1 MDRLSDLFVRCVFG
15 SDFFLVK
22 VCMGLSTWTQLLI
35 KGCIVLLGK
44 WSYVLIQ
51 PPFALH
57 SFQWVEL
64 LLGTS
69 VPRLEIRST
78 ESSSL
83 GIVGG
88 GGVGERALPGTI
100 FKTIYFFLHR
110 ISPPTLSLFRKWI
123 CWSYKNMGSIWDSL
137 RCPQILAA
145 LVTFLLWQNTN
156 SQSSLRSQ
164 NP

>member
-15 SDFFLVK
+15 SDFFLGK

-100 FKTIYFFLHR
+100 FKTINFFLHR
-110 ISPPTLSLFRKWI
+110 ISPLPCLYLG
-123 CWSYKNMGSIWDSL
+123 NGSVGAIRTWAPSETVYGA
-137 RCPQILAA
+137 PK
-145 LVTFLLWQNTN
+145 
-156 SQSSLRSQ
+156 S
-164 NP
+164 